1 MRPYDDYDAT
11 RDIDTIENGG
21 CSGTSYTGAD
31 PEADVRDAI
40 DRLEGVGYHQT
51 LRGNWECDE

>member
-1 MRPYDDYDAT
+1 MRPYDNYDAE

-31 PEADVRDAI
+31 SKDDVRDAI
-40 DRLEGVGYHQT
+40 DRLEDAGYYQT
-51 LRGNWECDE
+51 LRGDFVRDE